1 MTDEEIIRR
10 VEARVDGIFDQLIKA
25 MEQASRDIV
34 TVTDQTLQQHIATYE
49 RMFER
54 VASRITNEPPPT
66 WH

>member
-34 TVTDQTLQQHIATYE
+34 TVTDQTLQQHIDAFE

-54 VASRITNEPPPT
+54 VASHIINEPPPT